1 MLDKCEEVE
10 VKEILIHPLIPQLE
24 LLDVCRHYPVLLHRK
39 LEFTLV
45 ALS

>member
-1 MLDKCEEVE
+1 MLDKYEESE
-10 VKEILIHPLIPQLE
+10 VKEILIHQLIPQLE
-24 LLDVCRHYPVLLHRK
+24 LLNDRQHYPVLLHRK